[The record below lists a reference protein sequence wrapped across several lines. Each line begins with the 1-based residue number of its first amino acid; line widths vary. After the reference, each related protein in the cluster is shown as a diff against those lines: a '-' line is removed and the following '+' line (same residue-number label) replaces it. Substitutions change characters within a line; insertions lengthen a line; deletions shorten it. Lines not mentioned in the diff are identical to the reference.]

1 MAIGWMTVLKAVPW
15 SDVINN
21 APKIADGARRLWR
34 SVASQPQASPEA
46 SASSAAPAGSPGTS
60 TAELE
65 RRLTAAEGTLA
76 ELHAQM
82 LTTAELMQALTE
94 QNTQLIARIEANR
107 RRMMWQSVATA
118 VATLVAAVSL
128 ALALP

>member
-21 APKIADGARRLWR
+21 APKVADGARRLWR
-34 SVASQPQASPEA
+34 SVASQSQAEPEAAPASP
-46 SASSAAPAGSPGTS
+46 APAGSPGPS
-60 TAELE
+60 PAELE

-82 LTTAELMQALTE
+82 LATAELIQALTE

-107 RRMMWQSVATA
+107 RRMVWQSVATA
-118 VATLVAAVSL
+118 AAAVVAAVSL